1 MASAEVM
8 QTESEARGRAVAEVH
23 RHAWEAHGM
32 ALSAEQAL
40 LLAFRAEL
48 DEEAWPCRLA
58 GEVSSEPPA
67 DGISDR

>member
-1 MASAEVM
+1 
-8 QTESEARGRAVAEVH
+8 
-23 RHAWEAHGM
+23 M

-48 DEEAWPCRLA
+48 DWSAWPCRLA
-58 GEVSSEPPA
+58 VEVFSDTSV